1 MRYDFAI
8 VLVKVPIRADC
19 DPWMRDARSHKLRFR
34 YMRDRDVRAGT
45 NGDGRCNR
53 KAPTIIASFFC
64 SAVLK
69 VISPRDVS
77 ELLRRGDLEVIQRSA
92 FDRGIKGGHDS
103 ATCVLDVQKR
113 QSSCRPAHR
122 ARSLLEMDGE
132 HWGIFVVRKIG
143 CSHATQR

>member
-92 FDRGIKGGHDS
+92 FDRGIKGV
-103 ATCVLDVQKR
+103 TIR
-113 QSSCRPAHR
+113 QRVSWTYKNGKAPAGP
-122 ARSLLEMDGE
+122 LIELEAFLKWMASTGVFLWCE
-132 HWGIFVVRKIG
+132 R
-143 CSHATQR
+143 